1 MPMPAISEEL
11 RGVLAEQIKV
21 QMVENYRDTVEAYE
35 GDNHPYD
42 KFFEHYMVDVIRRS
56 DFFETDDDI
65 EISESRMNTV
75 AADFDDIPID
85 GLVVGGARDIKIDG
99 WVRSENKLVLI
110 QAKFHA
116 DETFVEPRTG
126 AIDELILAKHLL
138 MMNPLCGNQK
148 RQELG
153 RWYQENS
160 ENIEVIIVA
169 GVWGKVLGYTSGCQD
184 ADASQLIETHNI
196 IVYDFEEIIQEYN
209 QQTNPQTYTQP
220 TEKGLT
226 GKFLPTKKNDES
238 IIEMIGYM
246 TLESL
251 ATFFTKGDDE
261 NDRDLGLLEPNV
273 RMKIA
278 DTNSRAAE
286 IETDIKSTLTESAD
300 DFFALNN
307 GIVIVCTGIV
317 KGNDDQYT
325 LIEPGIVNGGQSI
338 QAIWEKRNEFSGD
351 GFSVVKVVAA
361 DDERTVKISEAANSQ
376 NEVTKRDLKS
386 RQSEQIE
393 RKNNWFCTVPGD
405 GERKVY
411 YEIRRGQWENESEND
426 INHQEF
432 IQGSTQRKIT
442 NELAAQI
449 FWAFN
454 GGMNYPKA
462 KKKEMWSNNNL
473 YNYLHKFE
481 IDTTYDDVQQY
492 FVNNFN
498 VHVDRT
504 ERGYVRDVLAGNFL
518 LNMLKQI
525 SSKLS
530 DARSIFSE
538 DGENDEEQLV
548 EFDNHN
554 KIFKGSTW
562 DYTGLSVLNYIIKK
576 RIDMENLGNLDAKIQ
591 RRGEIIEHLIGG
603 QISDVNTV
611 GRCFRKRFPNWFN
624 VDQNSGRFTIL
635 DVDNPHNVDNENVP
649 NNFSDLARWVSS
661 IEIIIREAWVATSQN
676 SEEEIETRDV
686 LHGGSVAPFVT
697 QIRQKVDAIFNRA
710 VPQINLSFPI
720 TTDEEVNQTTPEE
733 VISDVRQ
740 TWDSFFTNR
749 APPRVMR
756 QQAPNLLARLQGIDI
771 EEANSLTNEINVW
784 LSEIE

>member
-1 MPMPAISEEL
+1 M
-11 RGVLAEQIKV
+11 
-21 QMVENYRDTVEAYE
+21 
-35 GDNHPYD
+35 
-42 KFFEHYMVDVIRRS
+42 
-56 DFFETDDDI
+56 
-65 EISESRMNTV
+65 
-75 AADFDDIPID
+75 
-85 GLVVGGARDIKIDG
+85 
-99 WVRSENKLVLI
+99 
-110 QAKFHA
+110 
-116 DETFVEPRTG
+116 
-126 AIDELILAKHLL
+126 
-138 MMNPLCGNQK
+138 
-148 RQELG
+148 
-153 RWYQENS
+153 
-160 ENIEVIIVA
+160 
-169 GVWGKVLGYTSGCQD
+169 
-184 ADASQLIETHNI
+184 
-196 IVYDFEEIIQEYN
+196 
-209 QQTNPQTYTQP
+209 
-220 TEKGLT
+220 T

-246 TLESL
+246 TLQSL

-286 IETDIKSTLTESAD
+286 IENDIKSTLTESAD

-307 GIVIVCTGIV
+307 GIVIVCTGIS
-317 KGNDDQYT
+317 KDNDVQYT
-325 LIEPGIVNGGQSI
+325 LLEPGIVNGGQSI
-338 QAIWEKRNEFSGD
+338 QAIWEKRNELSGE

-405 GERKVY
+405 GNSKVY
-411 YEIRRGQWENESEND
+411 YEIRRGQWENESDNEID
-426 INHQEF
+426 HQEF
-432 IQGSTQRKIT
+432 IQGPTQRKIT

-473 YNYLHKFE
+473 YNYLHKFG
-481 IDTTYDDVQQY
+481 INVTSDDVQQY

-530 DARSIFSE
+530 DARSIFCE
-538 DGENDEEQLV
+538 DQENDADKTI
-548 EFDNHN
+548 EFDKHN
-554 KIFKGSTW
+554 KIFKGGTW

-576 RIDMENLGNLDAKIQ
+576 RIDMENLGNSDAKIQ

-603 QISDVNTV
+603 QISDVDTV
-611 GRCFRKRFPNWFN
+611 RRCFRRRFPNWFN
-624 VDQNSGRFTIL
+624 VDQISGRFTIL
-635 DVDNPHNVDNENVP
+635 DVDNPHNVNAPVP

-661 IEIIIREAWVATSQN
+661 IEGIIRDAWVETCQQ
-676 SEEEIETRDV
+676 SEDEIETRDV

-697 QIRQKVDAIFNRA
+697 QIRQKVDTIFA
-710 VPQINLSFPI
+710 KSTPQISLSFPI
-720 TTDEEVNQTTPEE
+720 TTGEEVHESTPEE
-733 VISDVRQ
+733 VVSEVRQ

-749 APPRVMR
+749 APPRVTR
-756 QQAPNLLARLQGIDI
+756 EQAPNLLARLQGIDI